1 MAGDSNFIR
10 LGGRMLT
17 AIYFSARWLKRF
29 EHAIS
34 AGDLQHVESN

>member
-17 AIYFSARWLKRF
+17 AIYFSEPWLKRIA
-29 EHAIS
+29 HAIS
-34 AGDLQHVESN
+34 AGNLHHVENN